1 MYFTYV
7 LYICTLHMY
16 FTYVLLFLLVLCICI
31 RLCYIFV
38 HIQIFPVV
46 RTKIQKNYTNPA
58 DPDLQHWLWVCA
70 VSNFVNL
77 CSQLFDHMRSRLIL
91 GVCAVSYLII
101 CAVNK
106 FFCLRRSGESW
117 DSVEPYP
124 VPGEGDGAGAL
135 GGSNQAPPLMG
146 GSLQVQSKTYL
157 QLHCTVN

>member
-7 LYICTLHMY
+7 LYICT
-16 FTYVLLFLLVLCICI
+16 F
-31 RLCYIFV
+31 IFV
-38 HIQIFPVV
+38 SSLYLYSPVLHFCTYQDFSRVV

-106 FFCLRRSGESW
+106 FFCLRRSCESW